1 MKSLIRKVMRG
12 LRLEKSYERA
22 KLLLFDSTLPLQILL
37 QWKVYAFVCSA
48 FYYLKGKRKKD
59 DRLEKTGFTVLGR
72 IKFAENELG
81 LKDASEYIDKIFN
94 ENPDNKKYL
103 ELSRQNHPP
112 LENFIVRF
120 LDHFSDS
127 IRSILGSEFQTY
139 WVCAYRTIA
148 GGINAPD
155 SSFAWHYDEYP
166 PKIFKIFIYLGDT
179 NDSNGAFRT
188 FDRQA
193 SREFF
198 RRGFI
203 SNSQEKRIKSQ
214 SLITQDSLKR
224 VHIIEGN
231 AGTAFIFD
239 NKLVH
244 RGTYPLEGQRTV
256 ICIEV
261 FPSIRKFQHA
271 NACKGVSM
279 PMIGDFPN
287 KPWLN
292 PYASS
297 A

>member
-1 MKSLIRKVMRG
+1 M
-12 LRLEKSYERA
+12 
-22 KLLLFDSTLPLQILL
+22 
-37 QWKVYAFVCSA
+37 
-48 FYYLKGKRKKD
+48 
-59 DRLEKTGFTVLGR
+59 EKTGFTILGR
-72 IKFAENELG
+72 MNFQGNELG
-81 LKDASEYIDKIFN
+81 LKDASDYIDKLFN

-103 ELSRQNHPP
+103 ELPRKHHAP
-112 LENFIVRF
+112 LEKFVVQF
-120 LDHFSDS
+120 LDHFKDS
-127 IRSILGSEFQTY
+127 ICSILGSEFQTY
-139 WVCAYRTIA
+139 WVYVYRTIA

-166 PKIFKIFIYLGDT
+166 PKLYKIFIYLGDT
-179 NDSNGAFRT
+179 GDSNGAFRT

-214 SLITQDSLKR
+214 SLITQDSLNR
-224 VHIIEGN
+224 VHIIEGK

-244 RGTYPLEGQRTV
+244 RGTYPSEGQRTV

-271 NACKGVSM
+271 NACNGVSM
-279 PMIGDFPN
+279 PMHGDFPN